1 MPYSGNS
8 TNLNGQFGCEEKPS
22 ITKDGKIIHAHN
34 NNQNFTMNETANLTN
49 LDFKSWAIIIA
60 CGLLILFGLYKIL
73 RQSLSL
79 IFWVSLV
86 VAGALG
92 ISYVLGPDI
101 TNQIITKIKSGEIIN
116 LIPDEHK
123 DALREHL
130 NQDESK

>member
-1 MPYSGNS
+1 
-8 TNLNGQFGCEEKPS
+8 
-22 ITKDGKIIHAHN
+22 
-34 NNQNFTMNETANLTN
+34 MNETSNLTN

-116 LIPDEHK
+116 LIPDEQK
-123 DALREHL
+123 DTLREHL